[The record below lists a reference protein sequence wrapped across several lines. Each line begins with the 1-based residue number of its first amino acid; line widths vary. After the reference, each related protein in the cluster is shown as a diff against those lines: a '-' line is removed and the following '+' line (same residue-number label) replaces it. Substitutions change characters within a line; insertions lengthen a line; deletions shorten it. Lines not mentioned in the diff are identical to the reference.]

1 MTITGWD
8 REIKGFL
15 GRIPK
20 DVLLMLAIL
29 LTATGS
35 FGLGYLAG
43 KDGATVSGSD
53 IWIEKRA
60 QKELPAAAIASVE
73 APKEPSSE
81 PMAAGGG
88 YVASKSGK
96 AYHLPWCPGA
106 ARIKEENKIWFAS
119 KEEAEA
125 KGYTAAKNCK
135 GI

>member
-1 MTITGWD
+1 MTITGWG

-20 DVLLMLAIL
+20 DVLLVAAIL

-43 KDGATVSGSD
+43 QDSASVEGHD

-60 QKELPAAAIASVE
+60 QKSLPAAAIEAVE
-73 APKEPSSE
+73 APEEVPAEPI
-81 PMAAGGG
+81 AAGGG

-125 KGYTAAKNCK
+125 KGYAPAKNCK